1 MNNITRYRY
10 NVVQD
15 FFITFCFEAF
25 PHTPRHLLDD
35 SWLPTAATTK
45 RGMCLMFFFAIGGA
59 GWTDFDKA
67 SVPASKGGA
76 SYSKRPRQ
84 ELAAR

>member
-1 MNNITRYRY
+1 MDEGYSPVLGYHKNPE
-10 NVVQD
+10 D
-15 FFITFCFEAF
+15 
-25 PHTPRHLLDD
+25 
-35 SWLPTAATTK
+35 
-45 RGMCLMFFFAIGGA
+45 AIGNIFDVFFSQYGCA
-59 GWTDFDKA
+59 SCHDFDKA

>member
-1 MNNITRYRY
+1 MQVVVLVGSFLFLGSLTPSSCSHYEAW
-10 NVVQD
+10 NVFDV
-15 FFITFCFEAF
+15 FY
-25 PHTPRHLLDD
+25 
-35 SWLPTAATTK
+35 
-45 RGMCLMFFFAIGGA
+45 AIGGA
-59 GWTDFDKA
+59 SWNDFDKA